1 MHNANAL
8 KYRYNIY
15 NKTFNI
21 NYNGETTQNSI
32 NINKINYLGDWKID
46 LYSVGNGGSK
56 IDSQPSKSGIF
67 VAYYE
72 KGFNKLTKAAITD
85 FIIT

>member
-1 MHNANAL
+1 MWQIPVQHRIGSGLVFN
-8 KYRYNIY
+8 RNI
-15 NKTFNI
+15 T
-21 NYNGETTQNSI
+21 GETLSTYLTI
-32 NINKINYLGDWKID
+32 NNISELGDWKID